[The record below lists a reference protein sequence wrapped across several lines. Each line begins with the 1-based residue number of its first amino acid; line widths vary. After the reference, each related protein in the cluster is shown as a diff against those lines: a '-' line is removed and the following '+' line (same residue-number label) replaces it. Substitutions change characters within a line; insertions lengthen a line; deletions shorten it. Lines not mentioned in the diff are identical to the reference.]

1 MKTLG
6 PLYVDTVNYGKR
18 GFMPFIEKGWT
29 SEIEP
34 PFRKGKCLVFRIP
47 FTRPGLAL
55 GIFGKSRLN
64 EAEALLSAIEGRVIP
79 LSKWSQEGVSVQE
92 DY

>member
-6 PLYVDTVNYGKR
+6 PLYADTVNYGKR
-18 GFMPFIEKGWT
+18 GFFPVIETGWT

-34 PFRKGKCLVFRIP
+34 PFRKGKCLVFRFP

-55 GIFGKSRLN
+55 GILRHSGLTEK
-64 EAEALLSAIEGRVIP
+64 EALMNAMGAREVF
-79 LSKWSQEGVSVQE
+79 LSKWEEEGIDV
-92 DY
+92 